1 MSEKE
6 REREKSCDWVNC
18 CSSIHWPIQCYLV
31 AANAAVVVVIVVVV
45 VLVVVVV
52 FVVVV
57 IVVFVSD
64 QLSPKTKRLDA
75 SFNLNFLKRC

>member
-31 AANAAVVVVIVVVV
+31 AANAAVVVIVVVV
-45 VLVVVVV
+45 VLVVTVVIVVV
-52 FVVVV
+52 
-57 IVVFVSD
+57 VVFVSD

>member
-31 AANAAVVVVIVVVV
+31 AANAAVVVIVVVV
-45 VLVVVVV
+45 VLVVTVV
-52 FVVVV
+52 FVVV
-57 IVVFVSD
+57 VVFVSD

-75 SFNLNFLKRC
+75 SFNLNFFKRC